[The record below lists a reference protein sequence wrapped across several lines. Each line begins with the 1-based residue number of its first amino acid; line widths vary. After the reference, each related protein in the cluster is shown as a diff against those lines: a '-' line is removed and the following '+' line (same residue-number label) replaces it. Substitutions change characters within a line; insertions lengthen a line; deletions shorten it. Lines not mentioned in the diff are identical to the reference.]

1 MSIIAY
7 SFVFV
12 LGASSMFLLM
22 VLFDPMKSYLETRKL
37 HNKLKTIKQRREM
50 IDEFNKPT
58 KKGISH
64 TIVSL

>member
-1 MSIIAY
+1 MQVIAF

-22 VLFDPMKSYLETRKL
+22 MSLNPIKSYLKTRKL
-37 HNKLKTIKQRREM
+37 HIKLKTIKRRREM
-50 IDEFNKPT
+50 ISKFNQPP
-58 KKGISH
+58 KKAISH